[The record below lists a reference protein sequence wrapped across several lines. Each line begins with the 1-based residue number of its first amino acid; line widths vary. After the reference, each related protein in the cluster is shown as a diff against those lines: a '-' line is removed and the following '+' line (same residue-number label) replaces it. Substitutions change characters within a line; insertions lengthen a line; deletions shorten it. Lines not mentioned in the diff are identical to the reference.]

1 MLFTIRVQLAMKV
14 FFKLFSI
21 TIVFIALMATAKA
34 SEHGERVWP
43 IISFVCDQQNNVLK
57 LKNEV
62 KWGEAGKKFPFNKP
76 QGTYN
81 PWELV
86 AIEQQHGSQ
95 VVVEKS
101 SWNLRCNLSGFE
113 YSIIVKPKIF
123 NHDYNGSCGDRL
135 SVIVS
140 AYKGAEE
147 LLLNQPMVEFCRG
160 NAPIL
165 RGIKIQGGSSQVQ
178 KYEVSPA
185 LFY

>member
-1 MLFTIRVQLAMKV
+1 MKV
-14 FFKLFSI
+14 FCKLLSI
-21 TIVFIALMATAKA
+21 VVIFIALLAPAKA
-34 SEHGERVWP
+34 SEQRVWP
-43 IISFVCDQQNNVLK
+43 IISFLCDQENNVLK

-62 KWGEAGKKFPFNKP
+62 KWGDAGKNFPFNKP

-86 AIEQQHGSQ
+86 EIQDQHGSQ
-95 VVVEKS
+95 IVVEKT
-101 SWNLRCNLSGFE
+101 SWDLRCNLSGFE

-123 NHDYNGSCGDRL
+123 NPDFHGSCGDRL
-135 SVIVS
+135 SVIISV
-140 AYKGAEE
+140 YKGSEE
-147 LLLNQPMVEFCRG
+147 LLLDRPMIEFCHG

-178 KYEVSPA
+178 KYEVSPG